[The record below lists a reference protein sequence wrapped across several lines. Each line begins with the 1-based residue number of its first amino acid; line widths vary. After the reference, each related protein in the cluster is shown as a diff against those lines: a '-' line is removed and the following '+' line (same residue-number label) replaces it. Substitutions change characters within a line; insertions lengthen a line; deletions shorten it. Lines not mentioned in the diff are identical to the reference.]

1 MPDHILIV
9 DDEDILCR
17 LTVRMLADEG
27 FVAIALQSPR
37 AALDLLAGETQANL
51 LIADVLMPDMKG
63 DRFVRLARELRPTLP
78 VLLISGFPAP
88 EETDPRALQAYA
100 FLSNPSTRSSSA
112 APCGCCSYREH
123 PRAKTP
129 LVYTADAP
137 NSPRA
142 TTQTTS
148 APADTESFRRPRAGL
163 LHRGHARGH
172 HQCAGNRLAP

>member
-100 FLSNPSTRSSSA
+100 FLSKPFNQEQLGRAVRLLLVQRTPPGQDSTGVH
-112 APCGCCSYREH
+112 C
-123 PRAKTP
+123 
-129 LVYTADAP
+129 
-137 NSPRA
+137 
-142 TTQTTS
+142 
-148 APADTESFRRPRAGL
+148 
-163 LHRGHARGH
+163 
-172 HQCAGNRLAP
+172 